1 LKYFG
6 SDWGNFSK
14 VNYGGTYPFLVWS
27 ATVHW
32 PLRSHGRCFPRLLMG
47 HKIK

>member
-1 LKYFG
+1 MNKLVKSFDIEIFG

-32 PLRSHGRCFPRLLMG
+32 PLNLQFN
-47 HKIK
+47 I